1 MSIYRYCTEILASLP
16 FASPDEPLYL
26 IYTINRIIQV
36 RAGALESEMK
46 TFSYNA
52 LHRSTPSTT
61 QENGVVQQVLGMNH
75 FTDNSSIE
83 AANAARVTQENG
95 VFREELRENNI
106 SNYNNAEAMKMH
118 DAASDGSC
126 GISKEELQRFQVK
139 LMSSSVF

>member
-1 MSIYRYCTEILASLP
+1 
-16 FASPDEPLYL
+16 
-26 IYTINRIIQV
+26 
-36 RAGALESEMK
+36 MK

-106 SNYNNAEAMKMH
+106 SNDNNAEATKMH